1 MAAFKNARI
10 VLKPPWIDGK
20 CVSTDEWC
28 LKSYLSKFVRW
39 TMININLKATSADGS
54 FSRKGPFFSTSKEP
68 PSFAIINFSNLLVV
82 CSTHQQSSVLYHLK
96 SCILHFSKQ
105 QEYWVV
111 RKEGVRL
118 SKTNTSVEMY
128 SSVPKKGFDRSMNHL
143 FLGGSGRST
152 HVRLMPKSSVDE
164 VPIFQN
170 PTGVKTEE
178 VPTFRTKVLLALPL
192 LPDSVFRSI
201 HLYKIAKSFLLTRF
215 FNGTFFFLQDLLIRS
230 FYWEL

>member
-1 MAAFKNARI
+1 M
-10 VLKPPWIDGK
+10 V
-20 CVSTDEWC
+20 VSAE
-28 LKSYLSKFVRW
+28 
-39 TMININLKATSADGS
+39 
-54 FSRKGPFFSTSKEP
+54 KGPFFQHQKNPQVLRSSILVTYQ
-68 PSFAIINFSNLLVV
+68 IVV
-82 CSTHQQSSVLYHLK
+82 CSSTHQQSSVLYHLK

-178 VPTFRTKVLLALPL
+178 VPTFRTKVLLLALPL
-192 LPDSVFRSI
+192 HPDSVFRSI

-215 FNGTFFFLQDLLIRS
+215 FNGTFFS
-230 FYWEL
+230 FRIF

>member
-1 MAAFKNARI
+1 
-10 VLKPPWIDGK
+10 
-20 CVSTDEWC
+20 
-28 LKSYLSKFVRW
+28 
-39 TMININLKATSADGS
+39 MININLKATSADGS

-82 CSTHQQSSVLYHLK
+82 CSSTHQQSSVLYHLK

-152 HVRLMPKSSVDE
+152 HVQWMPKSSVDE

-170 PTGVKTEE
+170 PTRVKTEE
-178 VPTFRTKVLLALPL
+178 VGTHFSYYGPPSSFP

-215 FNGTFFFLQDLLIRS
+215 STVRFFPSGSFNQIFLLGIV
-230 FYWEL
+230 E

>member
-1 MAAFKNARI
+1 MTSSQVEQKVRKYYFYF
-10 VLKPPWIDGK
+10 VLIDGK

-143 FLGGSGRST
+143 FFRWKWEKHSR
-152 HVRLMPKSSVDE
+152 SVD
-164 VPIFQN
+164 
-170 PTGVKTEE
+170 
-178 VPTFRTKVLLALPL
+178 A
-192 LPDSVFRSI
+192 
-201 HLYKIAKSFLLTRF
+201 KILCWWGSDISKSYGSEDWR
-215 FNGTFFFLQDLLIRS
+215 GTHFS
-230 FYWEL
+230 Y